1 MLFGN
6 KQLKV
11 RRMLLPSFARVF
23 EILCLIGIFSGT
35 VFAETLTLAE
45 NGVSDYVILVSPRA
59 SEVEHYAASELQKYL
74 GQITG
79 SRLAI
84 ETRANGK
91 PFIAVGNHP
100 LARKIFVASRYAG
113 DDAFRQKTAGVNLFF
128 KGATERATLYAVYDF
143 LEAQGCRWFTPAI
156 PQLAGHHEFVPKRA
170 KLEIHS
176 KDSFERPLMKYRKRD
191 GDIGRRSNTAATWT
205 PILEWAAK
213 MRANVFSLSLRA
225 YEENRELLKTETQKR
240 GMILQIGQHDVMNE
254 FLAPQKYFAAQP
266 EWFGLIDGVRAVRA
280 RGKQVI
286 FETANAEAMKT
297 FENNL
302 IAYLRSRPE
311 IDVFQLWLADAGLW
325 SESPEAQKMG
335 APAERMSIFIQQITK
350 ALRAAKLKTKVSFIA
365 YSFYTEPPRNMNFE
379 PQTILE
385 FCPINQN
392 HSFSLDDA
400 ASPENKKYYEQL
412 QKWIKRFPGEVTH
425 YSYYAKF
432 SWRSLPVVLPVQIAR
447 EIKTWHRI
455 GEVGTSLYSEPGNWL
470 ALEFNHAAF
479 SRASWEENFNHEKWY
494 DERLQARFGAAAWA
508 MKRYHRL
515 STRISLE
522 ALIPQSAD
530 KNNSRDFQD
539 LLTQAQTAMREAM
552 EKADT
557 PDAKWLVGKLAWQP
571 EYLALALRFR
581 DAQRAGDKEQTNR
594 LRGAIARLIAA
605 RANDGTT
612 LDRGYG
618 YQLAQEDAPQ

>member
-1 MLFGN
+1 M
-6 KQLKV
+6 
-11 RRMLLPSFARVF
+11 RLPNFVWVF
-23 EILCLIGIFSGT
+23 EMLCLLGIFSGII
-35 VFAETLTLAE
+35 FAEKLTLAE
-45 NGVSDYVILVSPRA
+45 NGASDYVILVSPQA
-59 SEVEHYAASELQKYL
+59 SEVERYAAAELQKYL

-79 SRLAI
+79 SRLSI

-91 PFIAVGNHP
+91 PFIVVGNHP
-100 LARKIFVASRYAG
+100 LARKIRVASRYAG
-113 DDAFRQKTAGVNLFF
+113 DDAFRQKTAGANLFL
-128 KGATERATLYAVYDF
+128 KGATERGTLYAVYNF

-170 KLEIHS
+170 TLAINAT
-176 KDSFERPLMKYRKRD
+176 DSFKRPLMKYRKRD

-213 MRANVFSLSLRA
+213 MRANSFSLSLRA
-225 YEENRELLKTETQKR
+225 YEEHRELLKTETEKR
-240 GMILQIGQHDVMNE
+240 GMILQVGQHDVMNE
-254 FLAPQKYFAAQP
+254 FLAPQKYFAAHP
-266 EWFGLIDGVRAVRA
+266 EWFGLIDGKRTLRA

-286 FETANAEAMKT
+286 FETANAKAMKT

-302 IAYLRSRPE
+302 IAYLESRPE

-325 SESPEAQKMG
+325 SESAEAQKMG
-335 APAERMSIFIQQITK
+335 APAERMAIFIQQITK
-350 ALRAAKLKTKVSFIA
+350 ALRSAKLKTKISFIA

-400 ASPENKKYYEQL
+400 AAPENRKYYEQL

-432 SWRSLPVVLPVQIAR
+432 SWRSLPVVLPLQIAR
-447 EIKTWHRI
+447 EIKNWHRI
-455 GEVGTSLYSEPGNWL
+455 GEVGTSIYSEPGNWL

-479 SRASWEENFNHEKWY
+479 SRASWEENFDAEKWY
-494 DERLQARFGAAAWA
+494 DEYLQARFGAAAQA
-508 MKRYHRL
+508 MKRYHAL
-515 STRISLE
+515 ATRISLE

-530 KNNSRDFQD
+530 KNDTRDFQD
-539 LLTQAQTAMREAM
+539 LLAQTQAAMHEAM

-581 DAQRAGDKEQTNR
+581 DAQRAEDKEQMNQ

-618 YQLAQEDAPQ
+618 YQLMQEDAPQ